1 METKAKS
8 LFVILYSVDR
18 SSSKVYELKIQ
29 PGGQVIGVGKG
40 GRSKTRDDYESQQL
54 LEPVAYLPGHSIVE
68 SARMFNS
75 SKLFLWLNERLN
87 KKPSNGFVFDT
98 VKKSLDPFE
107 VSPKAHKGPS
117 TVISAYGK
125 LYYLANPDCVP
136 EDIPKP
142 SFQQYDPDTKCWKSL
157 SPFPDYCKR
166 YWYRK
171 RVEGYAVCYGFI
183 LFSTYDRGVKYIV
196 YDINRNRW
204 YKDVKQW
211 QRANHVGHESIRGR
225 AVVVGDTIYVYS
237 IFWMTV
243 VSFHFWWDV
252 DKNGEF
258 TFYVSPQSALRG
270 LEINR
275 DFLQISFG
283 FCEEPKEGYLVHL
296 GNLDF
301 CLVQT
306 HVMAE
311 TTGAF
316 KIKHDGWQELC
327 ITMFQVVAEG
337 RRRRHIKT
345 LHSTIFEVETPNS
358 CSVRLGLSFTPD
370 CDDNEPAEEEER
382 VTTESMPEQ
391 VQQRICEDDEDEETI
406 APKKMKTEL
415 N

>member
-1 METKAKS
+1 VETKAKS
-8 LFVILYSVDR
+8 LFVILHSVDR

-40 GRSKTRDDYESQQL
+40 GRSETRDDYESQLL
-54 LEPVAYLPGHSIVE
+54 LEPVAYAPCHSIVE

-87 KKPSNGFVFDT
+87 NKPSNGSVFDMVT
-98 VKKSLDPFE
+98 KSLVPFKP
-107 VSPKAHKGPS
+107 SPKAHKGPS

-136 EDIPKP
+136 EAIPKP
-142 SFQQYDPDTKCWKSL
+142 SFQRYDPATNRWKTL
-157 SPFPDYCKR
+157 SPFPDYSKR

-183 LFSTYDRGVKYIV
+183 LFSTADRVVKYIV
-196 YDINRNRW
+196 YDITRNRW
-204 YKDVKQW
+204 YKDVKEW
-211 QRANHVGHESIRGR
+211 QRAEHVSHESIRGR
-225 AVVVGDTIYVYS
+225 AVVVGDTIYAFS
-237 IFWMTV
+237 IFWRTV
-243 VSFHFWWDV
+243 IFFNFWWDV
-252 DKNGEF
+252 DMNGEF

-275 DFLQISFG
+275 AFLQISFG
-283 FCEEPKEGYLVHL
+283 CFEEPKEGYLAHL

-306 HVMAE
+306 HMMEE
-311 TTGAF
+311 TTLGF
-316 KIKHDGWQELC
+316 KIKHDGRQELC
-327 ITMFQVVAEG
+327 ITTFQVVAEG
-337 RRRRHIKT
+337 GRRRRIKT
-345 LHSTIFEVETPNS
+345 LHSTICEVEIPNS
-358 CSVRLGLSFTPD
+358 CPVHLGPSFTPD
-370 CDDNEPAEEEER
+370 CDDNEPTEEEER
-382 VTTESMPEQ
+382 VTTWSMPLKVKQ
-391 VQQRICEDDEDEETI
+391 FVRDDEEDEETI